1 MVFRRVA
8 AAAALS
14 DVLDADERAAA
25 AALNLTNNFSFC
37 YCSCGL
43 CILAS
48 AFFVSRQKHRCGSPT
63 PYRLLQHL
71 HDLYRNYPVCIIYL
85 MYLLYC
91 CIITRVR
98 FAVRPFN
105 TFIFAFIWR
114 VLHTAAVRRQRG
126 FSDTENEVV
135 DDVAKVQLHSSRHT
149 VQYYNIL

>member
-1 MVFRRVA
+1 MYTRFGFLRFPSKAPLRFTHTLPVTPAFAR
-8 AAAALS
+8 
-14 DVLDADERAAA
+14 
-25 AALNLTNNFSFC
+25 
-37 YCSCGL
+37 L
-43 CILAS
+43 C
-48 AFFVSRQKHRCGSPT
+48 KDCN
-63 PYRLLQHL
+63 
-71 HDLYRNYPVCIIYL
+71 DCNYPVCIIYL

-91 CIITRVR
+91 CITTRVR

-105 TFIFAFIWR
+105 AFIFAFIWR